1 MKRATKKAKALAKK
15 KALPTKKQLDAREAK
30 RANAYANMEPH
41 IGNIV
46 RMGQIAS
53 MLFDNPDEGL
63 FIFAVTQLEDML
75 LQFRRHYYAE
85 DFELV

>member
-1 MKRATKKAKALAKK
+1 MKRAKRKTKTPAKK
-15 KALPTKKQLDAREAK
+15 KAVPAKKQDAHEAK
-30 RANAYANMEPH
+30 QARAYSNMEPH

-63 FIFAVTQLEDML
+63 LIIAVPQLEDL
-75 LQFRRHYYAE
+75 LLEFRRHYYAE

>member
-1 MKRATKKAKALAKK
+1 MKRTTKKAKAE
-15 KALPTKKQLDAREAK
+15 PTKKQLDAHEAK
-30 RANAYANMEPH
+30 RAKAHENMEPH

-63 FIFAVTQLEDML
+63 LIFAVTQLEDML
-75 LQFRRHYYAE
+75 LEFRRHYYAE

>member
-1 MKRATKKAKALAKK
+1 MKRATKKAKAEATE
-15 KALPTKKQLDAREAK
+15 AQATAAK
-30 RANAYANMEPH
+30 RAKAYANMEPH

-53 MLFDNPDEGL
+53 MLSDDPDEGL
-63 FIFAVTQLEDML
+63 LIFAITHLEDML
-75 LQFRRHYYAE
+75 LQFRQHYYAE